1 MNYFKELNLP
11 QNLLENLSLLGFEQ
25 MTPIQQKAIPYII
38 EGKDIIAKA
47 KTGSGKTLAFS
58 LPLVLKIE
66 PKQKQPQALIIAPTR
81 ELSQQIAGELKNLS
95 RYKPDTKIVTLYGG
109 EPLSPQATSLE
120 SGADIV
126 VGTPGRLL
134 DHISRGTIDLSNIKT
149 LIVDEADRM
158 LDMGFDRDILKI
170 VSNLPQNR
178 QNLLFSATYPNN
190 IEKLAS
196 KILKN
201 PINIEIKNDKKDNN
215 IEEIAFQT
223 NNKDRTLIDIIQSFQ
238 PNIAL
243 IFCATKV
250 KTVELSDMLHNK
262 GFDIATLNGDLEQY
276 QREEMLIQFSNGSL
290 PIMVATDLAARGL
303 DINGIDIVIN
313 YDIPMKPQEY
323 IHRIGRT
330 ARAEAKGLA
339 ISICDSYDKEKL
351 KSIRPSIDIKDAKE
365 LTPDRNFFLQG
376 KYQTLSIDGGK
387 KKKLRAGDILG
398 TLCKEIGLDAK
409 DIGKIN
415 ISDRYSFVAIDK
427 SVIKKAYD
435 GLKNGKIK
443 KRKFR
448 VWWL

>member
-25 MTPIQQKAIPYII
+25 MTPIQQKTIPYII

-66 PKQKQPQALIIAPTR
+66 PKQKQPQALIVAPTR
-81 ELSQQIAGELKNLS
+81 ELSQQIASELKNLS

-109 EPLSPQATSLE
+109 EPLTPQATSLNN
-120 SGADIV
+120 GADII

-134 DHISRGTIDLSNIKT
+134 DHISRGTINLSKIKT
-149 LIVDEADRM
+149 LILDEADRM
-158 LDMGFDRDILKI
+158 LDMGFDKDILKI

-196 KILKN
+196 KILQN
-201 PINIEIKNDKKDNN
+201 PINIEIKDNKNNN

-223 NNKDRTLIDIIQSFQ
+223 NNKEKTLIDILQSFQ

-250 KTVELSDMLHNK
+250 RTVELSDMLNNK

-276 QREEMLIQFSNGSL
+276 QRDEILIQFSNGSL
-290 PIMVATDLAARGL
+290 PIMVATDLVARGL
-303 DINGIDIVIN
+303 DIDGIDIVIN
-313 YDIPMKPQEY
+313 YDIPIKPQEY

-339 ISICDSYDKEKL
+339 ISICNSYDKEKL
-351 KSIRPSIDIKDAKE
+351 KSIRPSIDIKDTKQ
-365 LTPDRNFFLQG
+365 LTPSRNFFLQG
-376 KYQTLSIDGGK
+376 KYQTLCIDGGK

-427 SVIKKAYD
+427 SVIKKAYN
-435 GLKNGKIK
+435 GLKNSKIK